1 MLRDD
6 NRSASFGWL
15 RNDPLCSRKP
25 KCFAHVVQRRTWMT
39 PNSVEV
45 AVPTWRQ
52 WRWRYPDVIPSLGRT
67 MRTILQ
73 RRLAVRHEGVQRLIR
88 GIGLLGASLLV
99 GTALGLFS
107 DTNDWIMIWLVFVG
121 WMAAWGVIS
130 LVSGI
135 GSMAEARFLKKR
147 LEQVSMRSLPPAY
160 TERETGE
167 LPTSKFVPLPTSVTE
182 HTTKSL
188 SQHRPAREE

>member
-1 MLRDD
+1 MFCPRCAAQNLDD
-6 NRSASFGWL
+6 AKFCRGCGTNL
-15 RNDPLCSRKP
+15 E
-25 KCFAHVVQRRTWMT
+25 T
-39 PNSVEV
+39 V
-45 AVPTWRQ
+45 ALALSGRHPIAR
-52 WRWRYPDVIPSLGRT
+52 PDDEDHPAKDW
-67 MRTILQ
+67 
-73 RRLAVRHEGVQRLIR
+73 LAVRHEGVQRLIR